1 MARADYIGCEVCD
14 GKGLY
19 DGYWEIRDREDIS
32 VAVLCSQCALT
43 HELKA
48 VLKTETQSLENAE
61 GNS

>member
-1 MARADYIGCEVCD
+1 MARVDYIGCEVCN

-19 DGYWEIRDREDIS
+19 DGHWDIRDMEEIS
-32 VAVLCSQCALT
+32 VAVLCPQCALT

-48 VLKTETQSLENAE
+48 TPKSEAPNLENSE